1 MTNIKFMKRFFKL
14 VEKYFFIIILI
25 AVVIAIIEP
34 KSFNWVLEEFMGVN
48 VINILLGIIL
58 FGMGTTLKINDFVT
72 VFRRPKEILVGV
84 SAQYVIMPLIA
95 FALASMF
102 SLEAGL
108 TVGLILVGTVPGG
121 TASDVITFLAKGDL
135 ALSVSLTAV
144 STVISP
150 IVTPIIT
157 LVLIGNQIAFN
168 PVDMFISIVQIVI
181 IPIGIGLLLN
191 YKFPEF
197 CDELKDYL
205 PTLSSIVIAII
216 VAGVIGANKEAII
229 SSSLIIMA
237 VIILQYFIG
246 ILLGF
251 VVGYFAGMN
260 RKQMITVAIELA
272 FQNSGLSTS
281 LAKTHFPSLTLATV
295 PGALYSVWQNFAGS
309 ILAYIFTKYLD
320 EGE

>member
-1 MTNIKFMKRFFKL
+1 MKRIFKL
-14 VEKYFFIIILI
+14 VEKYFFVVILI
-25 AVVIAIIEP
+25 AVVIALIDP
-34 KSFNWVLEEFMGVN
+34 RSFNWVLEEFMGVN
-48 VINILLGIIL
+48 IINILLGIIL
-58 FGMGTTLKINDFVT
+58 FGMGTTLKIDDFVR
-72 VFRRPKEILVGV
+72 VFKRPKEILVGV
-84 SAQYVIMPLIA
+84 SAQYLIMPLIA
-95 FALASMF
+95 FALASLF

-157 LVLIGNQIAFN
+157 LILIGNQIAFN

-181 IPIGIGLLLN
+181 IPIGLGLFLN

-197 CDELKDYL
+197 CEELKDYL
-205 PTLSSIVIAII
+205 PTLSSVVIAII
-216 VAGVIGANKEAII
+216 VAGVIGANKEALI

-246 ILLGF
+246 IALGF
-251 VVGYFAGMN
+251 TVAYLSGMN
-260 RKQMITVAIELA
+260 RKQMITIAIELA

-309 ILAYIFTKYLD
+309 ILAYIFTKYFSD
-320 EGE
+320 GE

>member
-1 MTNIKFMKRFFKL
+1 MKRFFKL

-34 KSFNWVLEEFMGVN
+34 KSFKWVLEEFMGVN

-309 ILAYIFTKYLD
+309 ILAYIFTKYLG

>member
-1 MTNIKFMKRFFKL
+1 MKRFFKL

-25 AVVIAIIEP
+25 AVVIALIEP

-58 FGMGTTLKINDFVT
+58 FGMGTTLKINDFIA

-84 SAQYVIMPLIA
+84 SAQYIIMPLIA
-95 FALASMF
+95 FALASIF

-197 CDELKDYL
+197 CEELKDYL
-205 PTLSSIVIAII
+205 PTLSSVVIAII

-260 RKQMITVAIELA
+260 RKQMITLAIELA

-309 ILAYIFTKYLD
+309 ILAYIFTKFLG

>member
-1 MTNIKFMKRFFKL
+1 MTNIRFMKRIFKL

-25 AVVIAIIEP
+25 AVVIALFNP
-34 KSFNWVLEEFMGVN
+34 MAFNWVLEEFMGVN
-48 VINILLGIIL
+48 IINILLGLIL
-58 FGMGTTLKINDFVT
+58 FGMGTTLRIEDFT
-72 VFRRPKEILVGV
+72 NVFRRPKEILVGV
-84 SAQYVIMPLIA
+84 SAQYIVMPLIA
-95 FALASMF
+95 FALASLF

-157 LVLIGNQIAFN
+157 LILIGNQIAFN
-168 PVDMFISIVQIVI
+168 PVEMFISIVQIVI
-181 IPIGIGLLLN
+181 IPIGVGLFLN
-191 YKFPEF
+191 YKFPKF
-197 CDELKDYL
+197 CEELKDYL
-205 PTLSSIVIAII
+205 PTLSSVVIAII

-229 SSSLIIMA
+229 SSSLIIIA

-246 ILLGF
+246 ISLGF
-251 VVGYFAGMN
+251 IVAYLSGMN
-260 RKQMITVAIELA
+260 RKQMITIAIELA

-281 LAKTHFPSLTLATV
+281 LAKTHFPALTLATV

-309 ILAYIFTKYLD
+309 ILAYIFTKYLTNED
-320 EGE
+320 